1 MTPML
6 YYLPSTMMLMVST
19 KEHLRGALTMKR
31 GGEEM
36 TTTTTKRRV
45 ALWLLASLLFMAT
58 FFAFASA
65 NSAITHDAYAAK
77 AGGTE

>member
-1 MTPML
+1 
-6 YYLPSTMMLMVST
+6 
-19 KEHLRGALTMKR
+19 
-31 GGEEM
+31 M

-65 NSAITHDAYAAK
+65 NSATTHDAYAAK